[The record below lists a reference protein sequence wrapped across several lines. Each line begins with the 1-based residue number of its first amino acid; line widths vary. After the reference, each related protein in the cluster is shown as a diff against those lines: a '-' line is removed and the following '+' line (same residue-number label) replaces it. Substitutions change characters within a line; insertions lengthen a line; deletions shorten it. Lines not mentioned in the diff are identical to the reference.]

1 MLTMPGPQFLILFMA
16 ICVGI
21 YVSVTVAIRM
31 GEAVSSGERRLR
43 DPYLIAYLR
52 GGVDE
57 SIRVAALALLLRGL
71 LKVNDSEFRTVDPSE
86 IDRADVPIEKAL
98 LTACREGAGPAQILR
113 NTTVRTAAEQY
124 HDQLI
129 DAGLI
134 PDEAAKSRRQ
144 RAVLTGIAIV
154 AIVAAAKIGV
164 ALGTGH
170 TNILYLI
177 GVAGFTALQ
186 LFAKLNERLTGRGRD
201 ALSDLSTLF
210 ASLKRRGH
218 ALLPSAIPEA
228 TLLAAVFGVYVPA
241 GMARSAW
248 EKMFPPP
255 SASSSSGYDSW
266 SSGSSCGSSGSSCGN
281 SGGCGGGGG
290 GCGGCGS

>member
-16 ICVGI
+16 ICGAV
-21 YVSVTVAIRM
+21 YVSVMIAIRM
-31 GEAVSSGERRLR
+31 GEVDSSDERRLR

-52 GGVDE
+52 GDVDE

-98 LTACREGAGPAQILR
+98 LTACREGAGPPQILH
-113 NTTVRTAAEQY
+113 NTAVRTAADQY
-124 HDQLI
+124 HNQLI
-129 DAGLI
+129 EAGLI

-144 RAVLTGIAIV
+144 RAVRIGLAIV
-154 AIVAAAKIGV
+154 GIVAAAKIAV

-210 ASLKRRGH
+210 ASLKSRRH
-218 ALLPSAIPEA
+218 TLAASAVLEA

-241 GMARSAW
+241 GMAQGAW
-248 EKMFPPP
+248 SKMFPPP
-255 SASSSSGYDSW
+255 STSSSSGYDT
-266 SSGSSCGSSGSSCGN
+266 SGGCGSSGGCG
-281 SGGCGGGGG
+281 GGGGG